1 MKRLL
6 LPLLAALALPTVLH
20 ADHKYPVK
28 DFFTHKSNKLYQ
40 ASHFIFFCLAAY

>member
-28 DFFTHKSNKLYQ
+28 VFNDRDGFFGVINY
-40 ASHFIFFCLAAY
+40 